1 MEITDI
7 IGAVVVVIVIVGK
20 VLFSL
25 KTKSDDASNNYE
37 VASPPRQDFTWEEL
51 FGNIRNTGGQN
62 IPEGKVYSS
71 GEVKVT
77 PVVQDVPRIR
87 QYQAA
92 AEYTESA
99 VSCACAEKVSSQEE
113 ADDSGDHEKIDWAS
127 VIRNNRTEAVILSE
141 ILAPP
146 PSLR

>member
-7 IGAVVVVIVIVGK
+7 IGAVVAVIIIVGK
-20 VLFSL
+20 VLFSK
-25 KTKSDDASNNYE
+25 KTRSDDANNNCE
-37 VASPPRQDFTWEEL
+37 AASQPRQDFTWEEL
-51 FGNIRNTGGQN
+51 FGNIRNAEEQD
-62 IPEGKVYSS
+62 IPMGKVCSS
-71 GEVKVT
+71 GYDNVV
-77 PVVQDVPRIR
+77 PAVQDVPRIQ

-99 VSCACAEKVSSQEE
+99 DSCACAEKVSSQEE
-113 ADDSGDHEKIDWAS
+113 PDDSGDHEKIDWVN
-127 VIRNNRTEAVILSE
+127 VIRTNRTKAVILSE